1 MGLTQTCQS
10 QSSTH
15 TFDTSIDTSV
25 GYSDRK
31 RFPSNTYQIWVL
43 SKICFLREHHKEY
56 VYNTSNMGITYSA
69 DHPKYTGS

>member
-31 RFPSNTYQIWVL
+31 RFPSNT
-43 SKICFLREHHKEY
+43 
-56 VYNTSNMGITYSA
+56 SNMGITYSA